1 MVVAQGGQPRQH
13 RVDLSF
19 GSDEGSENLGGSLRF
34 GGRSVVSGGEPHR
47 FDTIRIAP
55 VRSVINLIHGN
66 IIALIEV
73 GSAME
78 GMSERA
84 YAPIPGSRAGPCR
97 KRASPGGW
105 CSTRMARSMPPPR
118 MRGAAL

>member
-1 MVVAQGGQPRQH
+1 MIVAQGGQPRQH

-19 GSDEGSENLGGSLRF
+19 GGDEGKEGLGGSLKF
-34 GGRSVVSGGEPHR
+34 GGHSVVASSEPHR

-55 VRSVINLIHGN
+55 VQSVINLIHRN
-66 IIALIEV
+66 IVALIEADW
-73 GSAME
+73 AME
-78 GMSERA
+78 GMSKRA

-105 CSTRMARSMPPPR
+105 CSTRMARSILRHQVRDGVP
-118 MRGAAL
+118 